1 MPRLTPPPPI
11 ECVMLCGHLP
21 EVADEN
27 DLPRWALKAAQRYE
41 ICAAR
46 HNACAGKLIEKEK

>member
-1 MPRLTPPPPI
+1 
-11 ECVMLCGHLP
+11 MLCGHLP